1 MDRLPRP
8 ARIPLARVAKPLRTS
23 EAKQLRRN
31 PNYGY
36 VITPCRQ
43 FLGVTSNLS
52 DQHWLKWWDVNV
64 RGTFY
69 CTSETLKFMEPQLA
83 VRTLCLVR
91 VVARSPKIAHG
102 LG

>member
-23 EAKQLRRN
+23 EAKQVRRT
-31 PNYGY
+31 PNDGY

-43 FLGVTSNLS
+43 FLGVTSIS

-69 CTSETLKFMEPQLA
+69 STSETLKFMEPQLA